1 MISPAEA
8 LEHIRNVAH
17 PLPPVTRPV
26 SRALGQILAQPAKA
40 RNPVP
45 LYDVA
50 AMDGYAL
57 RLEGAGKTLPVA
69 FIVKAGESPPP
80 LPPGTCAR
88 VFTGALIPA
97 GAEAVVAQ
105 EDVLRRGL
113 NAEFPASIRKGLHI
127 RKAGEICQP
136 GEVLLQEGSE
146 LTPKALALLLAAG
159 IRSASL
165 FPKPKVAVVATGS
178 ELTRGKPARGQIV
191 DTNTPMLAGLLSR
204 KPVELVCKMHA
215 GDSPESLRDALSR
228 ALERADFVITTGG
241 VSVGDFDL
249 LPQLVAAL
257 GGEVL
262 FHKVAMQPGKPI
274 LAARFGKK
282 CLLGLPGNPVSA
294 LVGFTL
300 FADPWLRALAGDP
313 QAFAGSWQP
322 FPLSK
327 PVTNRGPRHQFL
339 PAVVDQHPDGPRI
352 SPVPWKGS
360 HDLRAATNATHLM
373 HLPPGF
379 SGQRGDLVQ
388 GLAAL

>member
-8 LEHIRNVAH
+8 LKRIRDVAY
-17 PLPPVTRPV
+17 PLPPVTRQV

-50 AMDGYAL
+50 AVDGYAL
-57 RLEGAGKTLPVA
+57 RLEGTGKTLPVA
-69 FIVKAGESPPP
+69 FTVKAGESPPP

-105 EDVLRRGL
+105 EDVLRHGQDVD
-113 NAEFPASIRKGLHI
+113 FPASIGEGLHI
-127 RKAGEICQP
+127 RKAGEICEP
-136 GEVLLQEGSE
+136 GEVLLKEGTQ
-146 LTPKALALLLAAG
+146 LTPAAVALLLAAG
-159 IRSASL
+159 IRSASF
-165 FPKPKVAVVATGS
+165 FPKPKVAMVVTGN
-178 ELTRGKPARGQIV
+178 ELTRGKPAPGQIV

-215 GDSPESLRDALSR
+215 EDAQESLREALSR

-282 CLLGLPGNPVSA
+282 ILLGLPGNPVSA
-294 LVGFTL
+294 LVGYRL

-313 QAFAGSWQP
+313 QAFADSWQP
-322 FPLSK
+322 FPVSK
-327 PVTNRGPRHQFL
+327 PVANQGHRHQFL
-339 PAVVDQHPDGPRI
+339 PAVVDRHPDGPWI

-360 HDLRAATNATHLM
+360 HDLRAAAIATHLM

-379 SGQRGDLVQ
+379 SGQRGDQVQ
-388 GLAAL
+388 GLAIL